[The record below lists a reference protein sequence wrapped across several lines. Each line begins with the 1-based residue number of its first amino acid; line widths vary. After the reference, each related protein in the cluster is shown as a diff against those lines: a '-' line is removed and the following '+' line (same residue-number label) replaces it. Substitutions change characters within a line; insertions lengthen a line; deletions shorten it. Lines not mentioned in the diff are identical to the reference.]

1 MKKLLS
7 VLLLVLLLFNISGLD
22 AYAKSY
28 TIENAYFDVEILSNG
43 DVNVTEN
50 WTVNFDGDYSR
61 FYKSLPPKNI
71 SKAEKYEDV
80 CINWATIN
88 GKECTLNGN
97 LNNRKDYTFNSDY
110 DDDYRM
116 LSWLYH
122 VNDEKVEYSV
132 NYTIE
137 NLTKRTDLYEE
148 ELCVT
153 ILRPVCVDF
162 KQTIRNTIRVS
173 VKTPDKSEIYDIKSN
188 KNFNTDISANTM
200 ELVCGSSSGL
210 VRLVILSTDEGFE
223 EDLTFVKSKHIDMKV
238 SDDSKSDYTTVV
250 GVVFIIGL
258 VLGVIGLSKG
268 NNISN
273 RNSKTNRK
281 FKQKNEKDPS
291 YIYECINDISMY
303 SEDPLLPVAL
313 CGGRTFTKYNLL
325 SVMIKDFLNRKLLVK
340 GIQGIDV
347 NYDLVNAMPRAEQ
360 NVLFHLAEEIN
371 IYDDGNMDINVLR
384 SIADAHISNLAG
396 DLKQKVDSKEYKKL
410 KEKAAFIEWYAN
422 YFYQTKIPTSLNYLL
437 HHDVNRDTLILLS
450 FKNNRQ
456 VNIEGISTY
465 GYDTNTWYYMIDEHD
480 DRDCA
485 TYLEN
490 LRIANMRSY
499 NSSSDS
505 SSSSGCSS
513 CSSCSSCGGCGG
525 AD

>member
-1 MKKLLS
+1 MKKILS
-7 VLLLVLLLFNISGLD
+7 VLLLVLLLFPISSLD

-28 TIENAYFDVEILSNG
+28 TIEEAYFDVEILSDG
-43 DVNVTEN
+43 DVNVTET
-50 WTVNFDGDYSR
+50 WIVNFEGDYSR

-71 SKAEKYEDV
+71 SKSEKYKEI

-88 GKECTLNGN
+88 GKECELDGN
-97 LNNRKDYTFNSDY
+97 LSRRKDYTFNSDY
-110 DDDYRM
+110 EDDYRM
-116 LSWLYH
+116 LSWICS
-122 VNDEKVEYSV
+122 VNDERVEYSV

-137 NLTKRTDLYEE
+137 DLTKRTDLYDE

-162 KQTIRNTIRVS
+162 KEGIRNSIHVS
-173 VKTPDKSEIYDIKSN
+173 VKAPDKSEIYEIKSN
-188 KNFNTDISANTM
+188 KDFSTETKENTT

-223 EDLTFVKSKHIDMKV
+223 EDLTFVNSKHIDMKV
-238 SDDSKSDYTTVV
+238 SEGGKSDYAALV
-250 GVVFIIGL
+250 GGAFIIGL
-258 VLGVIGLSKG
+258 VLYVIGLSKG
-268 NNISN
+268 VNKSS
-273 RNSKTNRK
+273 RNTKTNNK
-281 FKQKNEKDPS
+281 FKRINEKDPS

-303 SEDPLLPVAL
+303 GEDALLPVAL
-313 CGGRTFTKYNLL
+313 CDGRTFTKFNLL
-325 SVMIKDFLNRKLLVK
+325 SVMIKDFLNRKLLVN
-340 GIQGIDV
+340 GIQGVDV
-347 NYDLVNAMPRAEQ
+347 NHDLADTMPRSEQ
-360 NVLFHLAEEIN
+360 NVLFQLAEEIN

-384 SIADAHISNLAG
+384 SIADSHIGSLAS
-396 DLKQKVDSKEYKKL
+396 DLKQKADSKEYRKL

-437 HHDVNRDTLILLS
+437 HHDVNRDTLVLLS

-456 VNIEGISTY
+456 VNTGDIATS
-465 GYDTNTWYYMIDEHD
+465 GYDTNTWYYMIDD
-480 DRDCA
+480 YDNRDCA
-485 TYLEN
+485 TYLEKQRN
-490 LRIANMRSY
+490 AEQRSY
-499 NSSSDS
+499 NTSSDS